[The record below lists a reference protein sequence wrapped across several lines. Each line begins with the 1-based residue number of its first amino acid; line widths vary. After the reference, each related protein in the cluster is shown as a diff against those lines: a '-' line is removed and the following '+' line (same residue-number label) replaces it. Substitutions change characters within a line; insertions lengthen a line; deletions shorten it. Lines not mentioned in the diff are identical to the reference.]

1 MFNESEVVMADFLDE
16 KRSEITARLTELR
29 PFVDEFTR
37 LEAAA
42 AALETVPTASRETTT
57 SHPGPTKRRTTA
69 ARRRGAHSIKRPKG
83 RGTRGNE
90 ALALV
95 TATPGITIP
104 ELAEKMGIKQNY
116 LYRVLPGLQQE
127 GLVSKQGR
135 GWHPKQAA

>member
-1 MFNESEVVMADFLDE
+1 MADFLDE
-16 KRSEITARLTELR
+16 KRSEISARLNELK
-29 PFVDEFTR
+29 PLVDEYTR

-42 AALETVPTASRETTT
+42 AALDGVPVAAREMTPSRRG
-57 SHPGPTKRRTTA
+57 SAHGRAGA
-69 ARRRGAHSIKRPKG
+69 ARRRDAHGTKRRGRPKG
-83 RGTRGNE
+83 TGTRGNE

-95 TATPGITIP
+95 TANPGITIP
-104 ELAEKMGIKQNY
+104 ALAEKMGIKQNY